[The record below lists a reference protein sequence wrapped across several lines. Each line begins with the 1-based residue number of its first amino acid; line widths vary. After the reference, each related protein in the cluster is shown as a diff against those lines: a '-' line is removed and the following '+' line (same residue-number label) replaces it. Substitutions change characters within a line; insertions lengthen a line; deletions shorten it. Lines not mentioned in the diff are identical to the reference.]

1 MKKRIVEILIAA
13 SLSCIFAACSSPTN
27 GETGGTDCPDCGG
40 FGKKSSS
47 SNVPMSSSDG
57 VEISSS
63 SNALMISWI
72 KTGKFWISQ
81 TEITQADYRTLMG
94 TLPQQMTKSVGD
106 SFPVANV
113 SWYEA
118 ILFANALSKYLGL
131 DTAFSYTLRGVG
143 NKLGGLKINDRV
155 SAVRLPSREEWE
167 FAARAGSTGNYYW
180 GANPARDYAQYNNLT
195 DGYQKIAQKKPNAW
209 ELYDVCGNVAEW
221 ALDTALHGG
230 AWNSV
235 AKELAFR
242 ASEKKLPDFASN
254 TSGFR
259 VVWIGE

>member
-131 DTAFSYTLRGVG
+131 DTA
-143 NKLGGLKINDRV
+143 
-155 SAVRLPSREEWE
+155 
-167 FAARAGSTGNYYW
+167 
-180 GANPARDYAQYNNLT
+180 
-195 DGYQKIAQKKPNAW
+195 
-209 ELYDVCGNVAEW
+209 
-221 ALDTALHGG
+221 LHGG

-235 AKELAFR
+235 AKELAFS